1 MSVPLT
7 SNVDYEETLYFQV
20 RAAAAGGNTSVVPS
34 TATFGSNTNSFVDS
48 RGNTRTFYS
57 NHSGV
62 PLLASAADSFELNHA
77 GNDTAFNANFALI
90 PRRAFRL
97 SQVFLN
103 FAAAMNV
110 SAYTNGNPLL
120 GNLQCSVYQWSAGS
134 LIPIVGVNPPLNFA
148 TGFSA
153 LASAVAQIYIV
164 RLNLPLSGVNISEN
178 DQLVVNV
185 TTAATTS
192 GTNTRQEGVMP
203 IFPLNLTA
211 TTKTCSMSCAI
222 FRGTALEP

>member
-7 SNVDYEETLYFQV
+7 SNVDYAETLYFQV

-34 TATFGSNTNSFVDS
+34 TSTFGTNTNSFVDS
-48 RGNTRTFYS
+48 NHNTRTFHT
-57 NHSGV
+57 NHSDV
-62 PLLASAADSFELNHA
+62 PLLASAADSFELHHA
-77 GNDTAFNANFALI
+77 GDDTAFNANFALI
-90 PRRAFRL
+90 PRRSFRL

-110 SAYTNGNPLL
+110 SAYTNGNPNFA
-120 GNLQCSVYQWSAGS
+120 NLNFTVFQWTGGT
-134 LIPIVGVNPPLNFA
+134 LIPIVNRTNFA
-148 TGFSA
+148 TGFSN
-153 LASAVAQIYIV
+153 LASAVAQVYIV
-164 RLNLPLSGVNISEN
+164 RANVPLSGININEN

-192 GTNTRQEGVMP
+192 GTNTRQEGIMP
-203 IFPLNLTA
+203 IFPLNATA

-222 FRGTALEP
+222 FRGTALEA